1 MKISCCICI
10 YEDLLSLNTDEVI
23 DLIANCSL
31 LPAGFMIIES
41 ENEIYICCR
50 ETIVFCCEYYNFDE
64 NDCPDVTEPCLDS
77 LSFGNTDICDFCIS
91 VIIKYLSE
99 SLIEIK

>member
-50 ETIVFCCEYYNFDE
+50 ETIVFVVN
-64 NDCPDVTEPCLDS
+64 
-77 LSFGNTDICDFCIS
+77 
-91 VIIKYLSE
+91 IIILMKMIALM
-99 SLIEIK
+99 